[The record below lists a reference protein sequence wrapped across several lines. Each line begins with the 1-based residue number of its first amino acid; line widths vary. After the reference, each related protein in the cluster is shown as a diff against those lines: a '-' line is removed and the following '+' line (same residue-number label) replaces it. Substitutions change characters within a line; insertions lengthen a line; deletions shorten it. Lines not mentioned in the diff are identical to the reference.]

1 MKIPKLMLKY
11 PSNRKAPKLK
21 EPICEEKQRLRKK
34 IKTLL
39 KGLSSEEKQKRSKL
53 IEKRIE
59 NLDCFKLAEVIM
71 FYWPLPGEPDVK
83 GLIRKAKNSGKAVV
97 LPLIEKDSLVPYKF
111 TSSQEL
117 RMNSLGVCQPPKK
130 KELRLDRRELD
141 LVVVPGLAFDKENRR
156 LGRGKGYYDRFLK
169 TLLPKTLK
177 IGVAFSEQI
186 FERLPSSLQDEKVD
200 LVVWA

>member
-1 MKIPKLMLKY
+1 MLKY
-11 PSNRKAPKLK
+11 LFNSKTSKLK
-21 EPICEEKQRLRKK
+21 ESIHQEKQKLRKK
-34 IKTLL
+34 IKVLL
-39 KGLSSEEKQKRSKL
+39 KRLSREEKQKKSKL
-53 IEKRIE
+53 IEEKIE
-59 NLDCFKLAEVIM
+59 NLDCFKLAKVIM

-83 GLIRKAKNSGKAVV
+83 GLIRKAKNLGKVV
-97 LPLIEKDSLVPYKF
+97 ALPLIEKDNLVPYKF

-117 RMNSLGVCQPPKK
+117 RLSSLGVYQPPKR
-130 KELRLDRRELD
+130 KELRLARGELD
-141 LVVVPGLAFDKENRR
+141 LVVVPGLAFDKENQR

-169 TLLPKTLK
+169 NLLPKTLK